1 MAMKSTLDI
10 QILPEYY
17 QIMLSNSYKR
27 TLPRHSAV
35 NGLVVQSL
43 NNWKRR
49 PLDKTEHSI
58 GHRSLAK
65 KIVKM

>member
-17 QIMLSNSYKR
+17 QIMLSNSNKR

-43 NNWKRR
+43 DNWKRR
-49 PLDKTEHSI
+49 PLDKTEH
-58 GHRSLAK
+58 
-65 KIVKM
+65 